1 MFPLNKDF
9 KDEDSMERD
18 GVEVIEVAGEAP
30 DDIIPPAGPLPLLN
44 LDIIGFRNGD
54 LGGNFNSRPCI
65 SSFDKGMA
73 M

>member
-1 MFPLNKDF
+1 MFPLNMDF

-18 GVEVIEVAGEAP
+18 GVEIEAAAEDEP
-30 DDIIPPAGPLPLLN
+30 DDIRPPAGPPLLN
-44 LDIIGFRNGD
+44 LAINGFRNGD
-54 LGGNFNSRPCI
+54 LAGNFNSRPCI